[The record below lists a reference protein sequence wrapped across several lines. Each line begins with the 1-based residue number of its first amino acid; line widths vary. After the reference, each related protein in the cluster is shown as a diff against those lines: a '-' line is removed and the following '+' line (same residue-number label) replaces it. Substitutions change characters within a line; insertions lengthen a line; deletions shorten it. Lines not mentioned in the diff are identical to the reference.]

1 MAGPRPVVASVVRAL
16 PALRALAAVLMLL
29 LAGPAVRA
37 ACDPPTTTTT
47 TQPAVCGNGIREVG
61 EECDGGAYC
70 SATCTLLGL
79 APGCCVGGSINGCAD
94 ASGWSLDYYMHSYC
108 QSLGGI
114 MATNIDGGV
123 CSAGTC
129 SVLPLAS
136 SVPLCCASNTD
147 RTCSHDGD
155 GTAAN
160 TADLWHFFNYCEGI
174 TMRTYHTVPA
184 AICGPAGVCVP
195 Q

>member
-1 MAGPRPVVASVVRAL
+1 MAGPRQVVASVRAVV
-16 PALRALAAVLMLL
+16 AACGSVTLGLL
-29 LAGPAVRA
+29 LAMAPAGWA
-37 ACDPPTTTTT
+37 ACDPTTTTT
-47 TQPAVCGNGIREVG
+47 TLAPVCGNGIREVG

-79 APGCCVGGSINGCAD
+79 APGCCVGGSTGGCAD
-94 ASGWSLDYYMHSYC
+94 ASGWSLNYYMYSYC
-108 QSLGGI
+108 LSLGG
-114 MATNIDGGV
+114 ATNIVGGV

-136 SVPLCCASNTD
+136 PVPLCCASNTD
-147 RTCSHDGD
+147 GTCSHDG
-155 GTAAN
+155 TAAG

-184 AICGPAGVCVP
+184 AVCGPAGVCVP